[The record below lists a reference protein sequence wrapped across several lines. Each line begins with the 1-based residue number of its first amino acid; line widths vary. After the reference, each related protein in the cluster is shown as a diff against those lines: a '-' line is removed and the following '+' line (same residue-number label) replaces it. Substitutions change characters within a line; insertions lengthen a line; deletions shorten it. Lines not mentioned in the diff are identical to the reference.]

1 MSEMNYEKA
10 WKVLKSQIGILAGL
24 SLHFAESEDKGDDE
38 RLKAKGGKFVAS
50 QILKRMDMMEKMDNI
65 GKEMTTAGE
74 DDGQSAQD

>member
-38 RLKAKGGKFVAS
+38 RLKAKGGK
-50 QILKRMDMMEKMDNI
+50 I
-65 GKEMTTAGE
+65 GRAHV
-74 DDGQSAQD
+74 

>member
-1 MSEMNYEKA
+1 MKPMSEMNYEKA

-24 SLHFAESEDKGDDE
+24 SLHFVESEDKGDDE

-50 QILKRMDMMEKMDNI
+50 QILKQMDRLENA
-65 GKEMTTAGE
+65 MTTAGE

>member
-50 QILKRMDMMEKMDNI
+50 QILKQMDRLENA
-65 GKEMTTAGE
+65 MTTAGE
-74 DDGQSAQD
+74 DDGQKVQD